1 MLCDLNRLV
10 SALAEQYTVQ
20 VLGRIEMPIR
30 FLRRLRTD
38 QNAALQRE
46 TLYIGSPADLNALP
60 INQDLTEYPILCV
73 LPTTNPPPGISAAM
87 RTLIFVYHQSLDD
100 VMTRISEIA
109 FDLGQQQT
117 PMSLLYQKLLPLR
130 TVGGMLT
137 CAATE
142 LDLPIMLVD
151 DKQRITH
158 QADTTETAMA
168 ASKLKA
174 RCPFYPN
181 ISALC
186 EAG

>member
-100 VMTRISEIA
+100 LMTRI
-109 FDLGQQQT
+109 
-117 PMSLLYQKLLPLR
+117 
-130 TVGGMLT
+130 
-137 CAATE
+137 
-142 LDLPIMLVD
+142 
-151 DKQRITH
+151 
-158 QADTTETAMA
+158 
-168 ASKLKA
+168 
-174 RCPFYPN
+174 
-181 ISALC
+181 
-186 EAG
+186 